1 MAAPRILRA
10 PEARQDLLDIW
21 AYIAEQSAAS
31 IADAFL
37 ARLMGAM
44 EVIAYAPHI
53 GRERSEFP
61 GSPRSIAVRP
71 YIIFYEPLPEG
82 DGILVWRVLHG
93 ARDLER
99 VVQRPRGRDLE

>member
-1 MAAPRILRA
+1 MPTPRILRT

-21 AYIAEQSAAS
+21 AYIARQSAPS
-31 IADAFL
+31 IADTFL
-37 ARLMGAM
+37 ARIVGAM

-61 GSPRSIAVRP
+61 GSPRSVAIRP
-71 YIIFYEPLPEG
+71 YVIFYDPLPEE
-82 DGILVWRVLHG
+82 DGIRVWRVLHG

-99 VVQRPRGRDLE
+99 IVRWPK